1 MKLKD
6 YEIETVDQRKGY
18 YKRETVKGVANMV
31 ETVHYLIFITA
42 KACVIR
48 RKRNVWRWVK

>member
-6 YEIETVDQRKGY
+6 YEIETIDQRKGH